1 MLFLSTFQNRIDK
14 KGRVSVPAQFRA
26 VLAAKVAAN
35 VSGDEFQ
42 GIVAYHSPL
51 NPCIEACGMSRIIK
65 LNERIETFDPY
76 SQERDA
82 FVTTLFGESVQL
94 SFDGEG
100 RVMLPEQL
108 IEAASLKEQA
118 TFVGKGEVFEIWEP
132 AAFADYAKRA
142 RALVQE
148 KRFMMKGQA

>member
-1 MLFLSTFQNRIDK
+1 MLFLSTFHNRIDK

-26 VLAAKVAAN
+26 ALAAKTLAN
-35 VSGDEFQ
+35 DFQ
-42 GIVAYHSPL
+42 GIVAYQSPI
-51 NPCIEACGMSRIIK
+51 NACIEACGMSRIIK
-65 LNERIETFDPY
+65 LNERIESFDPY

-108 IEAASLKEQA
+108 IEAAGLKEQA
-118 TFVGKGEVFEIWEP
+118 TFVGKGEIFEIWEP
-132 AAFADYAKRA
+132 EAFADYAKKA
-142 RALVQE
+142 RKMVQE
-148 KRFMMKGQA
+148 KRFMMKGQPS

>member
-1 MLFLSTFQNRIDK
+1 MLFLNRFQNRIDK
-14 KGRVSVPAQFRA
+14 KGRISVPAQFRA
-26 VLAAKVAAN
+26 ALAAKVLAA
-35 VSGDEFQ
+35 DFQ
-42 GIVAYHSPL
+42 GIVAYQSPF

-65 LNERIETFDPY
+65 LNEWIETFDPY

-82 FVTTLFGESVQL
+82 LATILFGESVQL

-108 IEAASLKEQA
+108 IEVANLKEQA
-118 TFVGKGEVFEIWEP
+118 VFVGKGEVFEIWEP
-132 AAFADYAKRA
+132 EAFANYAKNS

-148 KRFMMKGQA
+148 KRLMMKGQPS

>member
-26 VLAAKVAAN
+26 VLAAKVLAN
-35 VSGDEFQ
+35 DFQ
-42 GIVAYHSPL
+42 GIVAYQSPL
-51 NPCIEACGMSRIIK
+51 NDCIEACGMSRIIK
-65 LNERIETFDPY
+65 LNERIESFDPY

-108 IEAASLKEQA
+108 ISAANLKEQA

-132 AAFADYAKRA
+132 QTFAEYAKRA

-148 KRFMMKGQA
+148 KRFMMKGQSS

>member
-26 VLAAKVAAN
+26 VLAAKLNSAD
-35 VSGDEFQ
+35 GDFQ
-42 GIVAYHSPL
+42 GIVAYQSPL
-51 NPCIEACGMSRIIK
+51 HSCVEACGMSRIIK

-76 SQERDA
+76 SEERDA

-108 IEAASLKEQA
+108 IEAANLKEQA

-132 AAFADYAKRA
+132 VAFVEYAKRA

-148 KRFMMKGQA
+148 KRFMMKGTS